1 MEDQTHLT
9 IEDWAIEPAD
19 KVVYELFLRGRGS
32 TPQAAAECGLSD
44 TEFRSRVDRLHARRL
59 LRPRSVGDPEEIEA
73 VSPQS
78 ASVEIT
84 MALQRRAQRL
94 SLEADAVRNEF
105 SALESVYRDV
115 SLDVLRATAS
125 EILMNAGHLSERLN
139 ELCLQAHGSLAVL
152 HPLLR
157 PADMLQVVTRRGRP
171 PRERGISYRL
181 VFRQAL
187 LQQPKAL
194 DDMKVLVAMGIEIRT
209 VPVIPVS
216 VILVDRETTVV
227 PLGPGSGTEEILL
240 HDLRVAHFAHQFFEH
255 VWGTASPFTESAQD
269 KGNFDDLEMAI
280 LSALRAGL
288 TDEKTARQ
296 LGISTRTLRRY
307 LAGLSER
314 LGTETRFQLGVA
326 AAEAGLF
333 EHAGIPL
340 AG

>member
-1 MEDQTHLT
+1 
-9 IEDWAIEPAD
+9 
-19 KVVYELFLRGRGS
+19 
-32 TPQAAAECGLSD
+32 
-44 TEFRSRVDRLHARRL
+44 
-59 LRPRSVGDPEEIEA
+59 
-73 VSPQS
+73 
-78 ASVEIT
+78 
-84 MALQRRAQRL
+84 
-94 SLEADAVRNEF
+94 
-105 SALESVYRDV
+105 
-115 SLDVLRATAS
+115 
-125 EILMNAGHLSERLN
+125 
-139 ELCLQAHGSLAVL
+139 
-152 HPLLR
+152 
-157 PADMLQVVTRRGRP
+157 
-171 PRERGISYRL
+171 
-181 VFRQAL
+181 
-187 LQQPKAL
+187 
-194 DDMKVLVAMGIEIRT
+194 MKVLVAMGIEIRT